1 MLMYSYITFLTD
13 FGLQDDFAGVCRGV
27 IKRIA
32 PDVQMIDITHGIG
45 AQNVMQGA
53 LVLARSIPFMPVAVN
68 LAVVDP
74 GVGGDRRGIAIRTDD
89 GRVFVGPDNG
99 LLSLAAGAGSVAAVR
114 SLTNPGYHLDR
125 VSSTFHARD
134 VFAPVAAHIAGGASF
149 DDLGEEV
156 DPATLVR
163 IELPRPV
170 VGGMRIVATVVA
182 VDHFGN
188 LQLNLEADHV
198 ASSGL
203 DLGDRVELVFTASS
217 YYAVVAETFV
227 DAQRGDLLLYEDSYG
242 AYSIAISSG
251 DASKLTTADV
261 GDEVTIVPRAG

>member
-1 MLMYSYITFLTD
+1 MHGYITFLTD

-32 PDVQMIDITHGIG
+32 PDVQVIDITHGIA

-74 GVGGDRRGIAIRTDD
+74 GVGGDRRAVAIRTDD
-89 GRVFVGPDNG
+89 ERVFVGPDNG
-99 LLSLAAGAGSVAAVR
+99 LLSLAAAAASVVSVR
-114 SLTNPGYHLDR
+114 SLTNPAYHLDR

-134 VFAPVAAHIAGGASF
+134 VFAPVAAHVADGASF
-149 DDLGEEV
+149 DDLGDEV

-163 IELPRPV
+163 IELPEPV
-170 VGGMRIVATVVA
+170 VGSTRIVATVLG

-188 LQLNLEADHV
+188 LQLNFGAEHVEAAGLE
-198 ASSGL
+198 
-203 DLGDRVELVFTASS
+203 LGDRVELEFTASS
-217 YYAVVAETFV
+217 YYAVVAGTFV
-227 DAQRGDLLLYEDSYG
+227 DARRGDLLLYEDSYG

-251 DASKLTTADV
+251 DASKLTTAAV
-261 GDEVTIVPRAG
+261 GDVVTILPRAG